1 MSNSFSGERREID
14 SVYCN
19 RYFDASKITRLILVE
34 PNPGMHEGLRASA
47 RKAGFAKDQFE
58 IVPCGAEERARVEEL
73 TGLGKGSVDCVV
85 SVLALCGIPDSR

>member
-1 MSNSFSGERREID
+1 
-14 SVYCN
+14 
-19 RYFDASKITRLILVE
+19 
-34 PNPGMHEGLRASA
+34 MHEGLRASA